1 MKLRDIA
8 DYVTDK
14 ISSDA
19 IDLECY
25 VTTDSLLQIR
35 QVEKQ
40 PQICLR
46 RHVPLH
52 SFVRGMFSY
61 PIYDHI

>member
-25 VTTDSLLQIR
+25 VTLFPIR
-35 QVEKQ
+35 IPTFNNLKDGKRKT
-40 PQICLR
+40 IHDL
-46 RHVPLH
+46 
-52 SFVRGMFSY
+52 
-61 PIYDHI
+61 

>member
-25 VTTDSLLQIR
+25 VTTDSLC
-35 QVEKQ
+35 K
-40 PQICLR
+40 
-46 RHVPLH
+46 
-52 SFVRGMFSY
+52 
-61 PIYDHI
+61 